1 MTIWS
6 QFEKNGLFIYFWN
19 NKKIVVIIMIVNY
32 PEMEL
37 FEMDVFN
44 INQIILYNIM
54 VWQFGHSLK
63 K

>member
-1 MTIWS
+1 
-6 QFEKNGLFIYFWN
+6 
-19 NKKIVVIIMIVNY
+19 MIVNY

>member
-6 QFEKNGLFIYFWN
+6 QFEKNRLFIYFWN

-54 VWQFGHSLK
+54 V
-63 K
+63 